1 MWVKREIYPMP
12 DVEDTLAKLQGGRL
26 FTKLDADSGFNQVC
40 LDEESKKLTT
50 FLTPFGRYYF
60 NRLPMGISS
69 APEHFQSQ
77 MRQILEGCKFTV
89 CHMDDILV
97 WGSDEEDHDINLR
110 TVMERLRKANV
121 TLNPEKCQFRKPAI
135 KFLGHV
141 ISQGKIEA
149 DPGKLK
155 AIMDLQPP
163 SNKKELQSLLGTLN
177 FLARHIPNRSQN
189 LEPLHALLRKNVSF
203 YWGTEQEKAFRELKE
218 TLSAAPVLAIY
229 DKNKPLVV
237 SCDASSYGLGAV
249 LLQLDDHGIP
259 HPISYISRTMNKA
272 EQKYAQIEKELLAI
286 AWACEKFDRYI
297 IGIRFK
303 IETDHKPLIP
313 ILTTKFLDDL
323 SPRLQRLRMKLLRFH
338 FTVMHT
344 PGKDLGT
351 ADLLSRKPVGKPQ
364 RSDLKLQNELL
375 QCTIGAVQLI
385 PATTPMMERIRTEQ
399 QNSEIGR
406 QIRQFIK
413 SGWPKVVPEELKEY
427 ARNQAGLSAFR
438 GMITYR
444 N

>member
-1 MWVKREIYPMP
+1 MP

-135 KFLGHV
+135 KFFGHV

-272 EQKYAQIEKELLAI
+272 E
-286 AWACEKFDRYI
+286 
-297 IGIRFK
+297 
-303 IETDHKPLIP
+303 HKL
-313 ILTTKFLDDL
+313 KKN
-323 SPRLQRLRMKLLRFH
+323 SLQ
-338 FTVMHT
+338 
-344 PGKDLGT
+344 
-351 ADLLSRKPVGKPQ
+351 
-364 RSDLKLQNELL
+364 
-375 QCTIGAVQLI
+375 
-385 PATTPMMERIRTEQ
+385 
-399 QNSEIGR
+399 
-406 QIRQFIK
+406 
-413 SGWPKVVPEELKEY
+413 
-427 ARNQAGLSAFR
+427 
-438 GMITYR
+438 
-444 N
+444 